1 MTKLLYNE
9 PAAETAAF
17 PRVLSYKGKRQT
29 AEKAGGVT
37 ACIHPRMNGLRC
49 AGAGGDGAPDGSG
62 IIL

>member
-9 PAAETAAF
+9 KAAGNAAF
-17 PRVLSYKGKRQT
+17 GCASTQGSGRQHRT
-29 AEKAGGVT
+29 AGGVT
-37 ACIHPRMNGLRC
+37 GCIHPRMNGLRC

>member
-9 PAAETAAF
+9 KAAGNAAIG
-17 PRVLSYKGKRQT
+17 RVSAKGNGRQHRT
-29 AEKAGGVT
+29 AGGVT
-37 ACIHPRMNGLRC
+37 ECIHPRMNGLRC